1 MPLKLK
7 VRFASDA
14 TPLGLNSF
22 LPTRSQGSRAAR
34 QPWAELRNRFAV
46 KEPERAVY
54 ETANTANRIA
64 CIDGNLLGAN
74 LPRQDQAV
82 KFAKTLSA
90 PILSLVALCF
100 LSCIA
105 TAQSN
110 YTLQSPDKKIYV
122 RIAIGERIAYDVL
135 LSGRTLLKDST
146 LSFDID
152 HQAIGLNP
160 KVKAVKRGEAN
171 REIKPVVHQKSD
183 RIRENYN
190 EIRIEMEGSYA
201 VVFRA
206 YNEGVAYR
214 LETSLP
220 QPEVKIYSEEVGLNF
235 AGDYSVYYPK
245 EEGFF
250 SHNEREFLYL
260 SLRDIPRPSIASL
273 PAVIDTKAGPKL
285 AIGESDVE
293 DYPGLWLRGNSNNS
307 LSGTFPPYPLKEE
320 LSGDRDLRITQA
332 ADYIAV
338 TKGTRTFPWR
348 LIGIAENDADLITNQ
363 LVYLLASPSQVKDT
377 SWIKPGKVA
386 WDWYNANNIYGVDFK
401 SGINTQTYKYYIDFA
416 AKYGIE
422 YIILDEGWYKLGNL
436 LEVVPEMNIEE
447 LVAYGK
453 QKNVG
458 IILWMVWKTLD
469 DQFVPAFD
477 EFEKWGVKGLKVD
490 FMQRDDQPVINFYHK
505 VCREAA
511 RRKMLVDFH
520 GAIRPATM
528 TRTWP
533 NLINTEG
540 VRGLEQNKWSKYANP
555 KHNLTLPFT
564 RMFLGPMDYTPGA
577 MVNSGSEK
585 NFAAVFD
592 RPMSLGTRCHQL
604 AMYVVYES
612 PLQML
617 ADSPS
622 HYLREPEIMEF
633 LGPVPTVWDQ
643 TKVID
648 GKIGEYVIIARRHGQ
663 DWYLG
668 AMTDWT
674 ARELEIDFS
683 FLPAGNYQMK
693 AFQDGANADRFGSD
707 YQRVVSV
714 VNRSTKL
721 KISLAGGGG
730 WAARIQ
736 PGR

>member
-1 MPLKLK
+1 
-7 VRFASDA
+7 
-14 TPLGLNSF
+14 
-22 LPTRSQGSRAAR
+22 
-34 QPWAELRNRFAV
+34 
-46 KEPERAVY
+46 
-54 ETANTANRIA
+54 
-64 CIDGNLLGAN
+64 
-74 LPRQDQAV
+74 
-82 KFAKTLSA
+82 
-90 PILSLVALCF
+90 LSLSIGKTISATILTFLV
-100 LSCIA
+100 LSCLA
-105 TAQSN
+105 GSAVAQSN
-110 YTLQSPDKKIYV
+110 YALQSPDRKIEV
-122 RIAIGERIAYDVL
+122 KILIGDRIAYDVL
-135 LSGRTLLKDST
+135 LNGRVLLQKST
-146 LSFDID
+146 LSIDIN

-160 KVKAVKRGEAN
+160 RVKDVKRSAVN
-171 REIKPVVHQKSD
+171 REIEPVVHQKFA

-190 EIRIEMEGSYA
+190 ELRIEMDGNYA

-206 YNEGVAYR
+206 YDEGVAYR

-220 QPEVKIYSEEVGLNF
+220 QPEVKVYGEEVGLNF
-235 AGDYSVYYPK
+235 AGDYKVYYPK
-245 EEGFF
+245 EDSFF

-260 SLRDIPRPSIASL
+260 ALKDIPPTSIASL
-273 PAVIDTKAGPKL
+273 PAVVDAGVKL
-285 AIGESDVE
+285 AIGESDVD
-293 DYPGLWLRGNSNNS
+293 DYPGMWLRGNSSNS
-307 LSGTFPPYPLKEE
+307 LSATFPPYPLKEE
-320 LSGDRDLRITQA
+320 LKRDRDYRITQP

-348 LIGIAENDADLITNQ
+348 IIGIAERDGDLITNQ
-363 LVYLLASPSQVKDT
+363 MVYLLAQPTQLKDT

-436 LEVVPEMNIEE
+436 LEVAPEMNIEE

-458 IILWMVWKTLD
+458 IILWVVWKTLD
-469 DQFVPAFD
+469 DQFQPAFGQ
-477 EFEKWGVKGLKVD
+477 FEKWGVKGIKVD

-505 VCREAA
+505 VCREAGK
-511 RRKMLVDFH
+511 RRMLVDYH

-540 VRGLEQNKWSKYANP
+540 VRGLEQNKWSKFANP
-555 KHNLTLPFT
+555 KHNVTLPFT
-564 RMFLGPMDYTPGA
+564 RMFLGPLDYTPGA
-577 MVNSGSEK
+577 MVNSGNEK
-585 NFAAVFD
+585 NFQAIFD

-622 HYLREPEIMEF
+622 HYLREPEIMDF
-633 LGPVPTVWDQ
+633 LGPVPTVWDE

-648 GKIGEYVIIARRHGQ
+648 GRIGEYVVVARRRGQ
-663 DWYLG
+663 DWYIG

-674 ARELEIDFS
+674 ARQMEIDLS
-683 FLPAGNYQMK
+683 FLAAGSYQMT
-693 AFQDGANADRFGSD
+693 AFQDGVNADRFGND
-707 YQRVVSV
+707 YRKVVSD
-714 VNRSTKL
+714 VNRLSKL
-721 KISLAGGGG
+721 KISMAGGGG

-736 PGR
+736 SKAAGASPPSRPRG